1 MLGSLFNKV
10 TGAFDFRISFG
21 KTLVAFD
28 FDEKLETKHW
38 TNNYILSLVQRPLSA
53 PALCG

>member
-1 MLGSLFNKV
+1 MLGSLFNEV

-28 FDEKLETKHW
+28 FDEKLRQSIGQT
-38 TNNYILSLVQRPLSA
+38 TI
-53 PALCG
+53 